1 MKSNDE
7 FIKGIYQKYEK
18 QVNKSQEKLEQVEP
32 IFRTQKKKLPYFI
45 SGIGIV
51 LIFFAIFSFLIHN
64 ETNLKIEE
72 EKKLGSVQEVQ
83 EINLPKVEN
92 FENFYKLAKEQEES
106 ATNSRYWNETMEES
120 ATNAEK
126 SDSVS
131 QDGEDY
137 SKTNIQENS
146 VDEADIVK
154 TDGRYIYSI
163 SHVNGKSK
171 IIITDANLPEQLTV
185 VSVVEEENFTPR
197 ELYLFDGKLIV
208 IGTWDEYQ
216 YKTVVLEVGEDTS
229 YVSKIKTVVKVYDL
243 QEISVPKEIRRVEV
257 EASYLSS
264 RLIEGNLYFVCQRF
278 VNTSQLLRGTIDE
291 ANEAEYLPIYQDS
304 VKEEE
309 KQIGFDE
316 IYYFEDRND
325 SNYLMMAG
333 INLKEEQKEVEIK
346 TFLGAGE
353 QTYCSEKNMYL
364 ATTKNSY
371 NSKTRE
377 IENITT
383 QILKFEL
390 KDGNINFKAD
400 TEIDG
405 YINNQFSMD
414 ESKNYFQIATTIG
427 NGFVIDENV
436 SNTLYVLDENLKEV
450 GKLENL
456 AVGERIYSVRYTENR
471 AYIVTFKQ
479 VDPLFVIDLQDKRN
493 PKVLGEVKI
502 PGYSTYLHPYD
513 DTHMIGFGYD
523 VTEDGK
529 QTNGIKI
536 SMFDLTDEKNPKEL
550 HTIKIDNGQFV
561 HSDVLYDHKALL
573 FSKEKNIIAFPIT
586 RYQKGKSIYEADVYQ
601 YSFENGFTKKGSLQS
616 NSENY
621 EGRIERI
628 IYINDMIYTIAENKI
643 QAFHIDT
650 LEKISEIKIG
660 G

>member
-1 MKSNDE
+1 
-7 FIKGIYQKYEK
+7 
-18 QVNKSQEKLEQVEP
+18 
-32 IFRTQKKKLPYFI
+32 
-45 SGIGIV
+45 
-51 LIFFAIFSFLIHN
+51 
-64 ETNLKIEE
+64 
-72 EKKLGSVQEVQ
+72 
-83 EINLPKVEN
+83 
-92 FENFYKLAKEQEES
+92 
-106 ATNSRYWNETMEES
+106 
-120 ATNAEK
+120 
-126 SDSVS
+126 
-131 QDGEDY
+131 
-137 SKTNIQENS
+137 
-146 VDEADIVK
+146 
-154 TDGRYIYSI
+154 
-163 SHVNGKSK
+163 
-171 IIITDANLPEQLTV
+171 
-185 VSVVEEENFTPR
+185 
-197 ELYLFDGKLIV
+197 
-208 IGTWDEYQ
+208 
-216 YKTVVLEVGEDTS
+216 
-229 YVSKIKTVVKVYDL
+229 
-243 QEISVPKEIRRVEV
+243 
-257 EASYLSS
+257 
-264 RLIEGNLYFVCQRF
+264 
-278 VNTSQLLRGTIDE
+278 
-291 ANEAEYLPIYQDS
+291 
-304 VKEEE
+304 
-309 KQIGFDE
+309 
-316 IYYFEDRND
+316 
-325 SNYLMMAG
+325 MMAG

-621 EGRIERI
+621 EGRIKRI
-628 IYINDMIYTIAENKI
+628 IYISDTIYTIAENKI

-650 LEKISEIKIG
+650 LEKINEIKIG